1 MTYGYG
7 RSLAPRQ
14 RRGQPSRN
22 PAVSR
27 TRVSLAGREVALW
40 QLRRAAGDYRALV
53 EKAKV
58 TDGCAWCLCTD
69 PAPRLVIRHREGIYY
84 LACWPGGGQAH
95 ARGCE
100 FRNTGGQ
107 WSGRGY
113 YQAGALQETDDG
125 AASVALSL
133 PLNVRTS
140 NPAAAGVTPSPRDAG
155 TARSRMGLLGL
166 LHYLWERAN
175 LTRFTPDE
183 GAETDRRGWASAS
196 PLVRGAITGVS
207 SAGLPLS
214 WSCYVVPPFDPAHP
228 DEHDVAFARFTDRLG
243 ERNGTV
249 RRGLMLGA
257 VRSWTP
263 TRYGQRCDLRH
274 HRTPVFFSTALHERI
289 RRAAPSAMTDQ
300 RPAGSE
306 QVVLALVSRS
316 EKGNLSAV
324 GAAVMLTNAGFVPA
338 DSTHEVVMADALT
351 AAKRSFVKPLRYDS
365 DAAVLP
371 DFVLTDTDPATMVE
385 VWGMLDRDDYT
396 ARKRAKIIH
405 YRSTDTPLI
414 EWDVRDRLPD
424 LRLPRYP
431 GR

>member
-133 PLNVRTS
+133 PLHVRTT
-140 NPAAAGVTPSPRDAG
+140 NPAAAGVTPSPAMR
-155 TARSRMGLLGL
+155 GLRG
-166 LHYLWERAN
+166 H
-175 LTRFTPDE
+175 
-183 GAETDRRGWASAS
+183 GWACWGCCTVVGTREPD
-196 PLVRGAITGVS
+196 PL
-207 SAGLPLS
+207 
-214 WSCYVVPPFDPAHP
+214 H
-228 DEHDVAFARFTDRLG
+228 
-243 ERNGTV
+243 
-249 RRGLMLGA
+249 
-257 VRSWTP
+257 
-263 TRYGQRCDLRH
+263 
-274 HRTPVFFSTALHERI
+274 
-289 RRAAPSAMTDQ
+289 
-300 RPAGSE
+300 
-306 QVVLALVSRS
+306 
-316 EKGNLSAV
+316 
-324 GAAVMLTNAGFVPA
+324 
-338 DSTHEVVMADALT
+338 
-351 AAKRSFVKPLRYDS
+351 
-365 DAAVLP
+365 
-371 DFVLTDTDPATMVE
+371 
-385 VWGMLDRDDYT
+385 
-396 ARKRAKIIH
+396 
-405 YRSTDTPLI
+405 
-414 EWDVRDRLPD
+414 
-424 LRLPRYP
+424 P
-431 GR
+431 GRGGGDGPARVGQC

>member
-7 RSLAPRQ
+7 RSLSPRQ

-53 EKAKV
+53 EKANV

-69 PAPRLVIRHREGIYY
+69 PSPRLVIRHREGIYY

-113 YQAGALQETDDG
+113 YQAARCRRPTTVPRAWRCHFRCTSARRTPQQR
-125 AASVALSL
+125 AS
-133 PLNVRTS
+133 PQ
-140 NPAAAGVTPSPRDAG
+140 PRDAG

-183 GAETDRRGWASAS
+183 GRRRTGAGGPVPALSCGEPSPESARRVCRCPGAAMWSHRSTQPTLTSTMSRSRGSPTALGSATD
-196 PLVRGAITGVS
+196 GA
-207 SAGLPLS
+207 A
-214 WSCYVVPPFDPAHP
+214 
-228 DEHDVAFARFTDRLG
+228 
-243 ERNGTV
+243 
-249 RRGLMLGA
+249 GLMLGA

-351 AAKRSFVKPLRYDS
+351 AAKRSFVKPLRYDG

-385 VWGMLDRDDYT
+385 VWGCST
-396 ARKRAKIIH
+396 ATTIAPASGP
-405 YRSTDTPLI
+405 RSSTTAAQTP
-414 EWDVRDRLPD
+414 R
-424 LRLPRYP
+424 
-431 GR
+431 